1 MKQPIRKRLRS
12 RVGETIT
19 EVLVS
24 VLIAALGMTLLAGM
38 ISAASKMITD
48 SKKSTETYVNAE
60 NILAT
65 QPDSL
70 EGTDVHVDIGNDT
83 VTLSG
88 DHINKLS
95 NAGIEPVPVVT
106 YTVTVKNSSVV
117 SYKEAP

>member
-1 MKQPIRKRLRS
+1 MKRPIRKRLRS
-12 RVGETIT
+12 RAGETIT

-70 EGTDVHVDIGNDT
+70 EGTDVHVDIRDDT
-83 VTLSG
+83 VTLSQPL
-88 DHINKLS
+88 N
-95 NAGIEPVPVVT
+95 NAGNEVPVVT

>member
-1 MKQPIRKRLRS
+1 MKRPIRKRLRS
-12 RVGETIT
+12 RAGETIT

-24 VLIAALGMTLLAGM
+24 VLIAALGKTLLAGM

-65 QPDSL
+65 QPDSV
-70 EGTDVHVDIGNDT
+70 GTDAHVTVGTDST
-83 VTLSG
+83 VTLSK
-88 DHINKLS
+88 KLS
-95 NAGIEPVPVVT
+95 NAGSETVYVVT
-106 YTVTVKNSSVV
+106 YTVDNSSVV